1 MEQYLKIKSDIY
13 MAIKKK
19 NNNSLSSASNK
30 RSELLIKVDDLME
43 KLNNEY
49 GPFLLDELQKRLETT
64 INEFHTDLK
73 MIFEDSFKNH
83 KNKSNK
89 ISENTSDV
97 PSFIA
102 DYEEKIKNK

>member
-1 MEQYLKIKSDIY
+1 

-19 NNNSLSSASNK
+19 NNNSLSSANNK

-64 INEFHTDLK
+64 INEFHADLK
-73 MIFEDSFKNH
+73 MIFEDSFKNY

-89 ISENTSDV
+89 ISENTLFSLTLRAISCV
-97 PSFIA
+97 
-102 DYEEKIKNK
+102 Y